1 MAVLFVLMIA
11 LLAGRGLGV
20 LGVETLSSWPGAARF
35 GLAIMLFFTASAH
48 FTAMK
53 EDLVHMVPTWVPQPR
68 LVVYFTGVCEVLG
81 AIGLMVPG
89 LQRFA
94 GIALIAFF
102 VSVFPANIHAARAA
116 VQLRGK
122 PATSLWLRGPMQL
135 LFIALTWWCT
145 Q

>member
-1 MAVLFVLMIA
+1 MAVLFVLVIA

-20 LGVETLSSWPGAARF
+20 LGVQALSSWPGAARF
-35 GLAIMLFFTASAH
+35 GLAIMLFFTAIAH
-48 FTAMK
+48 FTTMK
-53 EDLVHMVPTWVPQPR
+53 EDLVRMVPTWVPQPR

-81 AIGLMVPG
+81 AVGLLVPG

-94 GIALIAFF
+94 GIALIAFL
-102 VSVFPANIHAARAA
+102 VSVFPANIQAARAA

-122 PATSLWLRGPMQL
+122 PATPLWLRAPMQL